1 MATAKK
7 PAAKKKAVKRLA
19 AKKTAAK
26 KTVAKKAVV
35 AKEPAAKKITARKKV
50 DYTKLLQLI
59 ESGKHQAEIMK
70 EFAFKTAAQF
80 KNHYLSALMKA
91 GKAPEIKT
99 SRATKKSTP
108 AKETFVSK
116 RGSVVIAKGLIEEM
130 GFAVG
135 TTFTVRKTKS
145 GISLKRMS

>member
-7 PAAKKKAVKRLA
+7 PAAKKKAVKRPA
-19 AKKTAAK
+19 AKKAAAK
-26 KTVAKKAVV
+26 KTVAKKAV
-35 AKEPAAKKITARKKV
+35 AKEPAAKKITSKKSV
-50 DYTKLLQLI
+50 DYTKLLKLI

-70 EFAFKTAAQF
+70 EFSFKTAAQF

-99 SRATKKSTP
+99 SRASKKSAP
-108 AKETFVSK
+108 AKEAFVSK

-135 TTFTVRKTKS
+135 TTFTVRKDQVWY
-145 GISLKRMS
+145 IA